1 MIKRLVL
8 NGVMFV
14 LAAVIVYAQPV
25 EEEEQVRGAIE
36 SFLQAFENG
45 DLDAMKS
52 AFADDATTFPRAIM
66 SYQPSPDVRVS
77 KYRRVRGLDPQ
88 MIELVARR
96 KNREGPP
103 NTSIEPQDLEIKL
116 FNDAALVTFH
126 LGRNNRLSR
135 RTFVLAKR
143 SGAWRIVHL
152 HASNVRGQSD

>member
-1 MIKRLVL
+1 
-8 NGVMFV
+8 MFV
-14 LAAVIVYAQPV
+14 LAAVIVYAQRV

-116 FNDAALVTFH
+116 LNDAALVTFH

-152 HASNVRGQSD
+152 HASNVRGRPD